1 MTTKSLLCNARI
13 YTMQNDLIVNS
24 MAIEQGR
31 IVAIGDNLQN
41 IEQFRRWRQVNVKG
55 HTVIPGF
62 VDAHTHFYFFALSLA
77 TVRLHGLNSFQSCLD
92 KIKQHAKS
100 LKQNEWVLGEG
111 YELHRFKPK
120 VEPDR
125 YMLDNVTGKRPAI
138 IFSKDQHS
146 AWANSKAL
154 ELAGITKRT
163 REPEGGA
170 IVRFPDGTP
179 TGILR
184 EIPAYEPVF
193 AKIPP
198 PSSTTVNRLY
208 AKALRIAYEK
218 GVTGVHSMDNPDAF
232 TFFMKRAEQGNVGL
246 RINYYAPV
254 DLLPL
259 LSKTKT
265 RYGTGTDFFRLA
277 GIKIFADGALGSQT
291 ALCFHKYIGSKNN
304 YGIEVTSVNK
314 IIKYI
319 RTAGKLGLPVAVHA
333 IGDKAVANVL
343 DAFEQTSP
351 LHPPARHRIE
361 HLQLVRRKDI
371 QRIKRLGIV
380 ASMQPSHCPSDIDMV
395 REYWGARGV
404 NAYIFRTLLTNGI
417 DLAFGSDCPIEPL
430 DPIAGIAA
438 AVRRAKPHSRD
449 VFYPEQRLH
458 AFEALSAF
466 TVGSAI
472 ASGESHCRG
481 YLLPGYPADFVV
493 LSDDITKTAPTKIE
507 DIKVLGTVLDGK
519 VKYRDKAIAL

>member
-1 MTTKSLLCNARI
+1 MTTKSLICNARI
-13 YTMQNDLIVNS
+13 YTMHGALTVNS
-24 MAIEQGR
+24 MAVEKGR
-31 IVAIGDNLQN
+31 VVAIGDNLQQA
-41 IEQFRRWRQVNVKG
+41 EQFRRWHRVDLKG
-55 HTVIPGF
+55 LTVVPGF

-77 TVRLHGLNSFQSCLD
+77 TVRLHGLNSFQACLD
-92 KIKQHAKS
+92 KITQHAKT
-100 LKQNEWVLGEG
+100 LKRNEWVLGEG
-111 YELHRFKPK
+111 YELHRFKPQ

-125 YMLDNVTGKRPAI
+125 YMLDNVTGNRPAI

-154 ELAGITKRT
+154 ELAGITSRT
-163 REPEGGA
+163 RDPEGGA
-170 IVRFPDGTP
+170 IIRFPDGTP

-193 AKIPP
+193 AKIPH
-198 PSSTTVNRLY
+198 PSQSTVDRLY

-232 TFFMKRAEQGNVGL
+232 AFFMKRAEQGKVGI

-259 LSKTKT
+259 LRKTKT

-291 ALCFHKYIGSKNN
+291 ALCFNKYIGSKHN
-304 YGIEVTSVNK
+304 YGIEVTSVSK
-314 IIKYI
+314 MMTYI
-319 RTAGKLGLPVAVHA
+319 RTAGKLELPVAIHA

-351 LHPPARHRIE
+351 PQPPVRHRIE
-361 HLQLVRRKDI
+361 HLQLVRKKDI
-371 QRIKRLGIV
+371 QRIKQLGIV
-380 ASMQPSHCPSDIDMV
+380 ASVQPSHCPSDIDMV
-395 REYWGARGV
+395 RDYWGARGA
-404 NAYIFRTLLTNGI
+404 NAYIFRTFLNKGI
-417 DLAFGSDCPIEPL
+417 DVAFGSDCPIEPL
-430 DPIAGIAA
+430 DPISGMAA

-449 VFYPEQRLH
+449 TFYPEQRLT

-481 YLLPGYPADFVV
+481 YLLPGYPADFIV

-507 DIKVLGTVLDGK
+507 HIKVLGTVLDGK
-519 VKYRDKAIAL
+519 VKYRDNSITL